1 MEEFQVDF
9 YMSSGKVYSI
19 IYTQESIEK
28 VREIVDNLIEFSSN
42 ITHAEEGDRI
52 PAEKTPADYGIRIRL
67 VQRKAIETGVLPP
80 DIPSIVKKDG

>member
-19 IYTQESIEK
+19 IYVQKYKKK
-28 VREIVDNLIEFSSN
+28 VREIVDNLIEFSPN

-52 PAEKTPADYGIRIRL
+52 T
-67 VQRKAIETGVLPP
+67 VLRTSQISHYTIAP
-80 DIPSIVKKDG
+80 ISTKWKY

>member
-19 IYTQESIEK
+19 MYVQDSIEK
-28 VREIVDNLIEFSSN
+28 VREIVDNLMEFSPS

-52 PAEKTPADYGIRIRL
+52 T
-67 VQRKAIETGVLPP
+67 VLRTSQVSHYTIAPT
-80 DIPSIVKKDG
+80 SVKWKY

>member
-19 IYTQESIEK
+19 IYVQESIEK
-28 VREIVDNLIEFSSN
+28 VREIIDNLMTFSPN

-52 PAEKTPADYGIRIRL
+52 TILRTSQVSHYTIAPTSTKW
-67 VQRKAIETGVLPP
+67 KC
-80 DIPSIVKKDG
+80 

>member
-19 IYTQESIEK
+19 IYVQESIEK
-28 VREIVDNLIEFSSN
+28 VREIIDNLMTFSPN

-52 PAEKTPADYGIRIRL
+52 TILRTSQVSHYTIAPTSTK
-67 VQRKAIETGVLPP
+67 
-80 DIPSIVKKDG
+80 